1 MECIDQDEFHRALS
15 RFVTGVTVV
24 TSRDN
29 ENNIIG
35 MTANSFTSVSLSPP
49 TILLSVMRGRTLDAI
64 QKSARFAVN
73 VLPVAAKEISGHF
86 AGNAVP
92 GLIPRFEKPEGMP
105 KLEGTVA
112 FFDCQ
117 VDRLI
122 DVNDH
127 TLLIGSVLQCT
138 QNNNQPLV
146 FYSSKYCE
154 LDASSN

>member
-1 MECIDQDEFHRALS
+1 MECTDQDEFHRAVS

-24 TSRDN
+24 TSRDR

-64 QKSARFAVN
+64 QKSTRFAVN
-73 VLPVAAKEISGHF
+73 VLPVAAKKLSGHF
-86 AGNAVP
+86 AGNTVP
-92 GLIPRFEKPEGMP
+92 GLIPRFEKSEGMP
-105 KLEGTVA
+105 MLKGTVA
-112 FFDCQ
+112 YFDCQ
-117 VDRLI
+117 IDRLI

-127 TLLIGSVLQCT
+127 TLLIGSVLHCT

-146 FYSSKYCE
+146 FYSSQYCE
-154 LDASSN
+154 LGASNN